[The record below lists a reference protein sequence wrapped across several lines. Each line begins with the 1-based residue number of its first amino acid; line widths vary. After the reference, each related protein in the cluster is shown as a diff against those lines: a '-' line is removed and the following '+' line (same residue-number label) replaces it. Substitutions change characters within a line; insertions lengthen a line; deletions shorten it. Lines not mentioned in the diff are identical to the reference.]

1 LPKPASA
8 AAARS
13 HSALLYWLIA
23 LIMTAWSL
31 NFIVGKITLRH
42 LDAFTL
48 APFRIVLAGLI
59 VIPLYLL
66 TPRRGRFERR
76 DFKLFAVLGFFGV
89 AVNTGLFTLG
99 LSYTTAGHSAV
110 IVSMAPVLVLLL
122 ARASGLERLTA
133 GKLVG
138 MSISIIGIAVLTLDR
153 HGHAGRGL
161 AGDLITL
168 GGSTGF
174 AIYTVLSKKVAGK
187 YDPVAM
193 STFNSLVAA
202 VLFLPL
208 ALWQGLRLD
217 WGAVGWIGWAGLFYM
232 AGISSVAAYTIY
244 YWALQHMAASRLAAF
259 SYVEPVLVTLLGV
272 LILGEPLT
280 LRFLIG
286 GALALVGLY
295 LAERGLGE
303 KSIPPEPV

>member
-1 LPKPASA
+1 LSKTAPA
-8 AAARS
+8 AAPRA
-13 HSALLYWLIA
+13 HSALLYSLIA
-23 LIMTAWSL
+23 LIMTAWSV
-31 NFIVGKITLRH
+31 NFIVVKITLRH

-89 AVNTGLFTLG
+89 AVNTGFFTLG
-99 LSYTTAGHSAV
+99 LSLTTAGHSAV

-133 GKLVG
+133 GKILG
-138 MSISIIGIAVLTLDR
+138 MSISIIGIAILEVDR
-153 HGHAGRGL
+153 HGHGSL

-168 GGSTGF
+168 CGSTGF

-202 VLFLPL
+202 VLFLPF
-208 ALWQGLRLD
+208 AVWQGLHLD
-217 WGAVGWIGWAGLFYM
+217 WAGVGWVGWAGVFYM

-259 SYVEPVLVTLLGV
+259 SYVEPVLVAFLGV
-272 LILGEPLT
+272 LILGEALT
-280 LRFLIG
+280 VRFLIG
-286 GALALVGLY
+286 GALALLGLY